1 MAEFDLIGRIRRVVG
16 PPGPGTLI
24 GIGDDTAVY
33 EPPGQLELLTCDA
46 FVEGVHFRRDFA
58 TFEEIG
64 AKCMVANISDVAA
77 MGGCPTR
84 AVISICVPPD
94 MTDDD
99 VEALYRGVLS
109 VCARHGAEVVGGDT
123 VGSPDGLV
131 LSVALT
137 GAVSR
142 EHLVTR
148 AGAVVGDAIVVTG
161 ELGGSEAGLRA
172 LVERLRDE
180 GGVSDARRR
189 HLNPTARVAE
199 ARALIEVA
207 TPHAMIDVSDG
218 LSSDVWHIAEESE
231 VGIRLEAD
239 RIPIA
244 SCAIDVAERLGVDP
258 VELALASGEEFE
270 LVAALPRGEVEHAAE
285 HVEAVTRTKVTRIGS
300 VVSASAGCVLA
311 RDGTETQLE
320 RRGYEHLRGGDA

>member
-1 MAEFDLIGRIRRVVG
+1 MAEFDLIRRIRRAVG
-16 PPGPGTLI
+16 PPGRGTLI

-77 MGGCPTR
+77 MGGFPAR
-84 AVISICVPPD
+84 AVLSICVPSD

-99 VEALYRGVLS
+99 VEALYRGALA
-109 VCARHGAEVVGGDT
+109 VCARNGAEVVGGDT
-123 VGSPDGLV
+123 VGSPAGLV

-142 EHLVTR
+142 DHLVSR
-148 AGAVVGDAIVVTG
+148 AGAVVGDAIIVTG

-172 LVERLRDE
+172 LAECLPDGE
-180 GGVSDARRR
+180 AVSAAVRR
-189 HLNPTARVAE
+189 HLMPVARVAE
-199 ARALIEVA
+199 AQALIEVA

-218 LSSDVWHIAEESE
+218 LSSDVWHIAEESG
-231 VGIRLEAD
+231 VGVRLEGD
-239 RIPIA
+239 LIPIA
-244 SCAIDVAERLGVDP
+244 PSAVEVAGLLGADP
-258 VELALASGEEFE
+258 FELALASGEEFE
-270 LVAALPRGEVEHAAE
+270 LIVAIPSHEVERAAE
-285 HVEAVTRTKVTRIGS
+285 HVEAVTGTCVTRIGT
-300 VVSASAGCVLA
+300 VVSVAEGCVLE
-311 RDGTETQLE
+311 RNGEGTPLE
-320 RRGYEHLRGGDA
+320 RRGYEHLRGGSA